1 MKNKFYITSTLP
13 YVNAPPHIG
22 FALEIVQ
29 ADVIARYHS
38 ILGDDVFF
46 NTGTDEHGLKVYQ
59 KALEEKKDPQKYCDE
74 CAAKFDLLK
83 EKLNLSYN
91 NFIRTTD
98 KHHIKAAQEFW
109 KRCEAK
115 GDIYKKNYKTKYC
128 VGCELE
134 KTESELVNGRCQI
147 HPDREI
153 EIIEEENYFFRF
165 SKYQKPLLDLYDKY
179 PNFVLPEHRQK
190 EIYNFVK
197 NGLQDF
203 SISRLKSKMPWGIPV
218 PGDDNHVMYVWFD
231 ALINYISCLGWPKDQ
246 KKFEEFWGKK
256 DKPNAIQIAGKDNLR
271 QQTAMWQA
279 MLLSAELLPSKQ
291 VLIHGFINLAGQKIS
306 KSPSPSPSP
315 SPSAQPSNLLP
326 KSLSPSILLSPI
338 ELVDKYGI
346 DTVRYY
352 LLRGIPTF
360 EDGDFSIEKL
370 EELYNSD
377 LANGLGNLIARV
389 LTMIE
394 KYGLQK
400 VVSEDKVDFE
410 YKRFFDS
417 GKDVAID
424 SLNKSELFESLV
436 LVWRLIGITGNKYID
451 NSKPWELAKT
461 DKKKLEQVLSNL
473 LFCISEVANLIAP
486 FLPETSEKIKNQIKT
501 GKTEILFPRI

>member
-1 MKNKFYITSTLP
+1 MKKKFYITTTLP

-29 ADVIARYHS
+29 ADVIARYRS

-59 KALEEKKDPQKYCDE
+59 KALEGKKDPQKYCDE

-98 KHHIKAAQEFW
+98 KHHIKATQEFW
-109 KRCEAK
+109 KTCEK
-115 GDIYKKNYKTKYC
+115 NGDIYKKNYKTKYC

-134 KTESELVNGRCQI
+134 KTESELIDGKCPI

-165 SKYQKPLLDLYDKY
+165 SKYQKPLLDLYDKN
-179 PNFVLPEHRQK
+179 PNFVIPEHRQK

-197 NGLQDF
+197 SGLQDF

-231 ALINYISCLGWPKDQ
+231 ALINYISCFGWPEDE
-246 KKFEEFWGKK
+246 KKFKLFWGTKK
-256 DKPNAIQIAGKDNLR
+256 NPNAIQVAGKDNLR

-279 MLLSAELLPSKQ
+279 MLISAGLPNSKQ

-306 KSPSPSPSP
+306 KS
-315 SPSAQPSNLLP
+315 SNASLP
-326 KSLSPSILLSPI
+326 NPV
-338 ELVDKYGI
+338 ELVDKYGV
-346 DTVRYY
+346 DAVRYY

-370 EELYNSD
+370 EELYNAD
-377 LANGLGNLIARV
+377 LANDLGNLVSRA
-389 LTMIE
+389 LAMIE
-394 KYGLQK
+394 KYDLQK
-400 VVSEDKVDFE
+400 VVSKDKVDFE
-410 YKRFFDS
+410 YKRHFDG
-417 GKDVAID
+417 GKEVSID
-424 SLNKSELFESLV
+424 SLNKFELFESLV
-436 LVWRLIGITGNKYID
+436 LIWRLIGITGNKYID

-473 LFCISEVANLIAP
+473 LYCLSEIADLIAP
-486 FLPETSEKIKNQIKT
+486 FLPETSEKIKAQIKT
-501 GKTEILFPRI
+501 GKSEILFPRLTG